1 MALSVPL
8 RNETPFVLFSDGDA
22 DEHNRTWSCTRGSS
36 LVRSPNGS
44 LLAFFSGLDGCAD
57 GARQS
62 SALLIFPVANPYS
75 DPNSDPNPHGRQALR
90 AADALERG
98 QWEQLVHGAH
108 NCTANPNPEN

>member
-1 MALSVPL
+1 MEFRVLLAVRDMAMARSVPL

-57 GARQS
+57 GARR
-62 SALLIFPVANPYS
+62 SALLITPTLSLTLTLTLTLTQP
-75 DPNSDPNPHGRQALR
+75 
-90 AADALERG
+90 
-98 QWEQLVHGAH
+98 
-108 NCTANPNPEN
+108 

>member
-1 MALSVPL
+1 MGTSVRVLLAPFRLLSCTARLWALFRVLLAPEFLFGMALSVPL

-57 GARQS
+57 GARR
-62 SALLIFPVANPYS
+62 SALRVRVRVS
-75 DPNSDPNPHGRQALR
+75 
-90 AADALERG
+90 
-98 QWEQLVHGAH
+98 
-108 NCTANPNPEN
+108 

>member
-1 MALSVPL
+1 MEFRVLLAVRDEGDSVPL

-57 GARQS
+57 GARR
-62 SALLIFPVANPYS
+62 SALLITPTLSLTLTLTLTLTQP
-75 DPNSDPNPHGRQALR
+75 
-90 AADALERG
+90 
-98 QWEQLVHGAH
+98 
-108 NCTANPNPEN
+108 

>member
-57 GARQS
+57 GARR
-62 SALLIFPVANPYS
+62 SALLLCPIADPDP
-75 DPNSDPNPHGRQALR
+75 DPNPNPNPDPNPHGRQALR

-98 QWEQLVHGAH
+98 QWEQLVDGAH
-108 NCTANPNPEN
+108 AAQLHC

>member
-1 MALSVPL
+1 MKAMARSVPL

-57 GARQS
+57 GARR
-62 SALLIFPVANPYS
+62 SALLITPTLSLTLTLTLTLIQP
-75 DPNSDPNPHGRQALR
+75 
-90 AADALERG
+90 
-98 QWEQLVHGAH
+98 
-108 NCTANPNPEN
+108 